1 MPKIF
6 ASETEAANFTQRIML
21 LGMSSSLISDLVRE
35 SPQTQSQELFSL
47 AKQTDVSSW
56 LKTVRMRWWNTKAS
70 SQCTCNPAPNKA
82 SPTDHS
88 EAFTVIFAGRDPC
101 GDQFESLSSSP
112 VYFPNAL
119 FSASVHFFFS
129 LNMAT
134 FTLLSRLPTLIHR
147 LRCVSLA
154 LGTILFRRIA
164 TSCRMFVQ

>member
-1 MPKIF
+1 
-6 ASETEAANFTQRIML
+6 ML

-88 EAFTVIFAGRDPC
+88 ETFTVIFAGRDPC

-119 FSASVHFFFS
+119 FSASVHFFFLSKHGNIYFTVTLPHINPQAALCITCTGNYS
-129 LNMAT
+129 LPKNSNQ
-134 FTLLSRLPTLIHR
+134 LSHVCAVGINCS
-147 LRCVSLA
+147 RCA
-154 LGTILFRRIA
+154 D
-164 TSCRMFVQ
+164 CHK